1 MSHLKY
7 HMRNMDAEAW
17 AIDCYDSLCNS
28 GNTMFEHT
36 ACVRILNSTMGRLVS
51 NEKGFVLVIEQE
63 QMKW

>member
-1 MSHLKY
+1 
-7 HMRNMDAEAW
+7 MDAEAW